1 MRDIDRLIGGAF
13 DFSRDAWAFKEKL
26 WKRLQTKAQDD
37 GIRELDDDDLA
48 WVNAAGTAH
57 PANKDD
63 MPE

>member
-37 GIRELDDDDLA
+37 
-48 WVNAAGTAH
+48 
-57 PANKDD
+57 
-63 MPE
+63 